1 MGTNWWL
8 ILVLFVL
15 LAFLTAIFYVVQ
27 RTLNRHHY
35 LVYLPPIGAVFL
47 GCWLVVVVFGW
58 EAHALMW
65 LNLLIRWAHV
75 LIGIL
80 WIGTSFYFIFLENS
94 LNRTKGLRDELA
106 GNLWAIHGGG
116 FYYLEKY
123 KIAPAQ
129 LPDKLHWFKYEAYFT
144 WITGFILLFIVY
156 YSNINLYL
164 ADPEVVS
171 ISSGMAVALGIG
183 SLVIGW
189 IIYDLLCKSQI
200 ARREYLFTF
209 IAFVLTCLAAYLFSL
224 VFNGKAAYIHVGA
237 LLGTLMAGNVFMV
250 IIPSQKAMVRAAQTG
265 FKKSFQGFSIGR
277 NQSSPKTAMDK

>member
-156 YSNINLYL
+156 YSNINL
-164 ADPEVVS
+164 
-171 ISSGMAVALGIG
+171 
-183 SLVIGW
+183 
-189 IIYDLLCKSQI
+189 
-200 ARREYLFTF
+200 
-209 IAFVLTCLAAYLFSL
+209 
-224 VFNGKAAYIHVGA
+224 
-237 LLGTLMAGNVFMV
+237 
-250 IIPSQKAMVRAAQTG
+250 
-265 FKKSFQGFSIGR
+265 
-277 NQSSPKTAMDK
+277 